1 MLLSRRRKQPGA
13 EQADAGQV
21 STEQADAGQAGA
33 AQTGA
38 RQPDAAQTGARPADE
53 KQSGARRFPGAGRVD
68 QWLPWPERRHRFR
81 SWRRRRPFWAGLLL
95 MLAGAELLLVPL
107 SPLPILV
114 SLGLGGLAA
123 LGIGLALAAAG
134 LFLWF
139 LPHTRHYVSVNA
151 LILSV
156 LSFAA
161 TNLGGFLVGTLLG
174 IAGSAM
180 GFGWTPVAQPARKQP
195 APGQPTRE
203 QPPSGQPVPEQP
215 THQQPAPGQPA
226 PGTPTEGERR
236 PPTVREH
243 RGPRTLA
250 VALPVLLL
258 VAIGAPAQRAHAA
271 AAALAE
277 SPAPRVPPTVTTT
290 RFAPEGFL
298 IAGVTEV
305 RTADGPLKVMVLRM
319 RAASLTDYQLR
330 TRDGGEELSLGA
342 DSLDL
347 SGDVTLYLTKFSG
360 CLQGL
365 ICLTFTPEGLPV
377 PPVVPPFVF
386 MTDVSAEQA
395 MVTSD
400 VIVTNG
406 LRLGASSS

>member
-1 MLLSRRRKQPGA
+1 MLLNGLAGRAGRAVRGIRTGLDIRPRRDARPGQDIRPGRDVQPGQDVRPRRGPRSGLGGSRRRLLKEG
-13 EQADAGQV
+13 
-21 STEQADAGQAGA
+21 
-33 AQTGA
+33 
-38 RQPDAAQTGARPADE
+38 RLDE
-53 KQSGARRFPGAGRVD
+53 R
-68 QWLPWPERRHRFR
+68 LPWPERRRRFR

-95 MLAGAELLLVPL
+95 ALAGAELLLVPL
-107 SPLPILV
+107 SPLPIMV

-123 LGIGLALAAAG
+123 LGIGLALIAAA

-180 GFGWTPVAQPARKQP
+180 GFGWTPVT
-195 APGQPTRE
+195 G
-203 QPPSGQPVPEQP
+203 
-215 THQQPAPGQPA
+215 
-226 PGTPTEGERR
+226 PGTPAADPADGERR
-236 PPTVREH
+236 APTVREH

-250 VALPVLLL
+250 VALPVVLL
-258 VAIGAPAQRAHAA
+258 VAIGAPAQRAAA
-271 AAALAE
+271 AAAE
-277 SPAPRVPPTVTTT
+277 PQAPRTPPTVTTT
-290 RFAPEGFL
+290 RFAPDGFL
-298 IAGVTEV
+298 IAGVKEV
-305 RTADGPLKVMVLRM
+305 RTVDGPLKVMVLKM
-319 RAASLTDYQLR
+319 RAASLTDYELR
-330 TRDGGEELSLGA
+330 THDGRDELSLGA

-360 CLQGL
+360 CLQGML
-365 ICLTFTPEGLPV
+365 CLTFTPDGLPV
-377 PPVVPPFVF
+377 PPVVPPFVY

-400 VIVTNG
+400 SIDAFG
-406 LRLGASSS
+406 LRLGAS